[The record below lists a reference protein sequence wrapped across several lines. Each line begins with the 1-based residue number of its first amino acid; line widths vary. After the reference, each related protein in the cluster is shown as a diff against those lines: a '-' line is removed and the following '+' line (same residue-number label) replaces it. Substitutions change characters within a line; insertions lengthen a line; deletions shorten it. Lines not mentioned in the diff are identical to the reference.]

1 MMTDLPLLIIIW
13 SVFTGLF
20 LALLAYNATI
30 TRYEENQLFLED
42 ISPHEQQ
49 QQTSIVQKVN
59 RTLPYVR
66 ALGTLSGILTVLIIA
81 IYTWDCWQKLQ
92 AQ

>member
-1 MMTDLPLLIIIW
+1 MMNDLPLLIVIW

-30 TRYEENQLFLED
+30 TRYEESQLFLED
-42 ISPHEQQ
+42 INPHEQQ

>member
-1 MMTDLPLLIIIW
+1 MMNDLPLLIIIW
-13 SVFTGLF
+13 AVFTGLF

-30 TRYEENQLFLED
+30 TRYEESQLFLEN
-42 ISPHEQQ
+42 INPNEEQ

-59 RTLPYVR
+59 KTLPYVR
-66 ALGTLSGILTVLIIA
+66 ALGTLSGIFTVLIIA

-92 AQ
+92 SQ